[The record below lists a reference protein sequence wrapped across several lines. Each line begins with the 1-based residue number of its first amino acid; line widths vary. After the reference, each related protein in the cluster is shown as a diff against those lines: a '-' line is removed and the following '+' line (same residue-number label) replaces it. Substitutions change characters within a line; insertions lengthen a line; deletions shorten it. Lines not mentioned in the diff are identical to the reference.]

1 MQSAMDRIPTNL
13 QDAIDRIPPEAW
25 PLIDLT
31 AKITVAVALVWIF
44 LALVAWWRRRAYNLT
59 VASTARRNKSAQP
72 DFLHVD
78 KKARDA
84 AIERGA
90 AHEADLTERE
100 RLEALAEAESKGL
113 KKTTNLARLAALF
126 MSLFTLAC
134 SIMGVVG
141 NVGAMEKSVQ
151 NLTAGGKIQYIITA
165 HPIATIIV
173 VLVIAYNV
181 WHYFQHRKW
190 EEA

>member
-1 MQSAMDRIPTNL
+1 MQSTSDVIPANV

-25 PLIDLT
+25 PLIDIT
-31 AKITVAVALVWIF
+31 AKITVAIALVWIF

-59 VASTARRNKSAQP
+59 IASTAKRNKDAQP
-72 DFLHVD
+72 DFLTVD
-78 KKARDA
+78 KKAREA
-84 AIERGA
+84 AIERGK
-90 AHEADLTERE
+90 AHEEELIERE
-100 RLEALAEAESKGL
+100 RREALAAVGGLTKGSHF
-113 KKTTNLARLAALF
+113 ARIATLL

-141 NVGAMEKSVQ
+141 NVGAMEASVQ
-151 NLTAGGKIQYIITA
+151 KLNASGKIQYIIQQ
-165 HPIATIIV
+165 HPIATIII

-190 EEA
+190 EQA

>member
-1 MQSAMDRIPTNL
+1 MQSTSDLIPANV

-25 PLIDLT
+25 PLIDVA

-44 LALVAWWRRRAYNLT
+44 LGLIAWWRRRAYNLT
-59 VASTARRNKSAQP
+59 IASTAKRNKKAQP
-72 DFLHVD
+72 DFLTVN
-78 KKARDA
+78 KEARED
-84 AIERGA
+84 AIERGK

-100 RLEALAEAESKGL
+100 RLEALAATSGLTKGSHF
-113 KKTTNLARLAALF
+113 ARLATLL

-134 SIMGVVG
+134 SVMGVVG

-151 NLTAGGKIQYIITA
+151 NLTASGKIQFIIMQ
-165 HPIATIIV
+165 HPIASVII
-173 VLVIAYNV
+173 VLVIGYNV
-181 WHYFQHRKW
+181 WHYFHHRKW

>member
-1 MQSAMDRIPTNL
+1 MQVALDQIPANV

-25 PLIDLT
+25 PLIDTT
-31 AKITVAVALVWIF
+31 ARITVVVALVWIF

-59 VASTARRNKSAQP
+59 VASTAKRNKAAEP

-78 KKARDA
+78 KEAREA
-84 AIERGA
+84 AVERGK
-90 AHEADLTERE
+90 AHETELTERE
-100 RLEALAEAESKGL
+100 RLEALAASSGLSKGSHF
-113 KKTTNLARLAALF
+113 ARLAALL

-151 NLTAGGKIQYIITA
+151 NLTASGKIQYIVTQ
-165 HPIATIIV
+165 HPIATVII

>member
-1 MQSAMDRIPTNL
+1 MQSTPDVIPANV

-25 PLIDLT
+25 PLIDIA

-59 VASTARRNKSAQP
+59 IASTAKRNKNAEP

-78 KKARDA
+78 KEAREA
-84 AIERGA
+84 AIDRGK
-90 AHEADLTERE
+90 AHEAELTERE
-100 RLEALAEAESKGL
+100 RLEALAAASGLSKGSH
-113 KKTTNLARLAALF
+113 LARIAALL

-151 NLTAGGKIQYIITA
+151 NLSASGKIQYIVA
-165 HPIATIIV
+165 QHPIATVIV
-173 VLVIAYNV
+173 VLVIGYNV

>member
-1 MQSAMDRIPTNL
+1 MQVATDRIPANV

-25 PLIDLT
+25 PLIDIV
-31 AKITVAVALVWIF
+31 AKVTVVVALVWIF

-59 VASTARRNKSAQP
+59 IASTAKRNKDAEP

-78 KKARDA
+78 KEAREA
-84 AIERGA
+84 AIARGA
-90 AHEADLTERE
+90 AHEAELTERE
-100 RLEALAEAESKGL
+100 RLEALAAAERNGL

-173 VLVIAYNV
+173 VLVIGYNV